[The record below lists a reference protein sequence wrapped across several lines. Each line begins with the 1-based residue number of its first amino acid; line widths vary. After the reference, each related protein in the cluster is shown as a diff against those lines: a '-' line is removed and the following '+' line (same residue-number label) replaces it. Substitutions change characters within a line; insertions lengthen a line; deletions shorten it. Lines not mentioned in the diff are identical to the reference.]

1 MWKHFQYIAGTM
13 SSLQRR
19 WVQFRIR
26 LQREVFL
33 LSIIS
38 TRVWSVGL
46 FTLQGLG
53 STDLPAL
60 WGHWSH
66 DLLHTSHHYMV
77 FYIKKFNWARINNI
91 LTVYLFF
98 IWLRTIRITEF
109 NFAFLLPYVK
119 QTRSGF
125 SEAESIKSV
134 WLEGNWETL
143 NKERAVAPL
152 KITI

>member
-38 TRVWSVGL
+38 PWVWSFGL

-77 FYIKKFNWARINNI
+77 FSIKTFNWARIHNV
-91 LTVYLFF
+91 LAVYLF
-98 IWLRTIRITEF
+98 IWLRTVRITYSLILLF
-109 NFAFLLPYVK
+109 FCPASSKLGQAFLKPNL
-119 QTRSGF
+119 
-125 SEAESIKSV
+125 
-134 WLEGNWETL
+134 L
-143 NKERAVAPL
+143 NKYGFKVIEKRWI
-152 KITI
+152 K

>member
-38 TRVWSVGL
+38 PRVWSVGL
-46 FTLQGLG
+46 FTLQGFG

-77 FYIKKFNWARINNI
+77 FYIKTFNWARINNV

-98 IWLRTIRITEF
+98 IWLRTVRITYSLILLF
-109 NFAFLLPYVK
+109 FCPTSSKLGQAFLKPNL
-119 QTRSGF
+119 
-125 SEAESIKSV
+125 
-134 WLEGNWETL
+134 L
-143 NKERAVAPL
+143 NKYGFKVIEKRWI
-152 KITI
+152 K